1 MAGKT
6 LSFYNLTG
14 GLNTV
19 QDLYTINSTPNRTE
33 TPEMY
38 NIEYYK
44 LGGIQ
49 SMRGNIQVGS
59 TLDGVITCGF
69 EYILGNNIYHI
80 VTTSN
85 DSVYELDNNTQEFNK
100 IYELSEGTARRHS
113 ICHYNNGVIITN
125 GNDFLY
131 YQKDKILSGTI
142 STTEGSAIVTGTDTK
157 FTTEVKVGNKLILRG
172 TIDSSILGEYKVVS
186 IQSDTQLTVQGTIH
200 NTIITGYAYT
210 DYFHKFN
217 PTAKDTQ
224 NTSIEERLI
233 KGLAINSYEGRLWI
247 GSYDGNLYYSALGLY
262 DDFDLKSDAGF
273 YGNFQEDNSDFTA
286 LGIWSEY
293 LIAHKRQG
301 TYIVDGTNDDA
312 TTWTIKP
319 YSESTCESQQSYVS
333 NDIGYF
339 IYSKLNQSIL
349 PLLSRSLYNTTYQG
363 KEISTKIKDSFQYLD
378 NTKYNEI
385 YIAYHPLKQYLMFYM
400 NFINGNGYSNKC
412 FIYDIQTKSWLVRV
426 LPQNVTAAY
435 EIDNEI
441 YIGTEE
447 GKVLREFY
455 GSTFDGVPIEFS
467 WLSPSFIWG
476 GGTNKT
482 TTREFRVK
490 LLNTSS
496 NHFNIQSI
504 RDGYIKTKKDRTI
517 KNNQDN
523 GTSLFWDI
531 GYDERDFALGPEE
544 TTIYEFQGTDDKLY
558 YSRTKTIDSTTFN
571 VPMYYDKELKNF
583 AGLNQSIYST
593 TLSTVDDY
601 DIVKYVSTSVY
612 GWVEKDLSYK
622 CYRNGN
628 LRAWIQNNNTK
639 ALVNIKSEIYTK
651 WYGVQVGQHRFRV
664 SEKIYNEMQKD
675 KDKVTRRWTLFNYP
689 NDMLYYY
696 NNNWIKTQFYVN
708 NVLTSI
714 GIYTMI
720 KYGKFY
726 DDGLNIERFW
736 NPNGTGWSVLT
747 REEYNAYKFQNIP
760 LSGDTVKSTREVWNG
775 RSDSQ
780 GAMSKPFTKSG
791 DNIIININGQNLTF
805 TRYDIGDFGTN
816 LADPVYTKN
825 PNPNIGDDIY
835 SEDESIYSTVKNRGT
850 GTITAANNKVLNR
863 ESSADTTIRTLE
875 YYKLTQ
881 VLFTYVQD
889 INTTISPDYPTEGLN
904 LSLTDTIWDW
914 TEGVVEN
921 NPPQL
926 EGQVGDLW
934 TKEGYETKRF
944 LLPDQYFETI
954 QYRFYGTTE
963 DDSLAIAGFEIDGIQ
978 LTEVPW

>member
-49 SMRGNIQVGS
+49 SMRGNVQVGS
-59 TLDGVITCGF
+59 TLDGIVTCGF

-85 DSVYELDNNTQEFNK
+85 DSVYELDNDTQEFNK
-100 IYELSEGTARRHS
+100 VYELSEGTARRHS
-113 ICHYNNGVIITN
+113 ICHYNNGIIITN

-142 STTEGSAIVTGTDTK
+142 STTEGSATVTGTDTK
-157 FTTEVKVGNKLILRG
+157 FTTEIEVGNKLILRG
-172 TIDSSILGEYKVVS
+172 TIDSSVLGEYKVVS

-224 NTSIEERLI
+224 DTSIEERLI
-233 KGLAINSYEGRLWI
+233 KGLAINSYKGRLWI

-301 TYIVDGTNDDA
+301 TYIVDGTNDDT
-312 TTWTIKP
+312 TTWTVKP
-319 YSESTCESQQSYVS
+319 YSESTCESQQSYIS
-333 NDIGYF
+333 NDVGYF

-363 KEISTKIKDSFQYLD
+363 KELSTKIKDSFQYLD
-378 NTKYNEI
+378 NTKYDEI
-385 YIAYHPLKQYLMFYM
+385 YIAYHPSKQYLMFYM

-412 FIYDIQTKSWLVRV
+412 YIYDIQTKSWLVRV

-441 YIGTEE
+441 YIGTAE

-467 WLSPSFIWG
+467 WLSPSFVWG

-544 TTIYEFQGTDDKLY
+544 TTIYEFQGTDNKLY

-571 VPMYYDKELKNF
+571 VPMYYDKQLKNF

-593 TLSTVDDY
+593 TLSTIDDY
-601 DIVKYVSTSVY
+601 DIVKYINTSVY

-622 CYRNGN
+622 CYKNGN
-628 LRAWIQNNNTK
+628 LRAWIQDGKTN
-639 ALVNIKSEIYTK
+639 ALVNIKINKEKVFKYLGLVFNNGPT
-651 WYGVQVGQHRFRV
+651 YFRV
-664 SEKIYNEMQKD
+664 SQTIYDWLISEQQKGNSQVLFPQNND
-675 KDKVTRRWTLFNYP
+675 IYYLFNGQWVK
-689 NDMLYYY
+689 N
-696 NNNWIKTQFYVN
+696 
-708 NVLTSI
+708 
-714 GIYTMI
+714 
-720 KYGKFY
+720 
-726 DDGLNIERFW
+726 
-736 NPNGTGWSVLT
+736 NGTVTQGLYTNHRAFQGADVYNFGTVAKILNDPMNAGFYTVGQSSLIRYSQYDVV
-747 REEYNAYKFQNIP
+747 EYINK
-760 LSGDTVKSTREVWNG
+760 EVWNG

-780 GAMSKPFTKSG
+780 GAMNKSFTKSG
-791 DNIIININGQNLTF
+791 DNIVININGQNLTF
-805 TRYDIGDFGTN
+805 TRYEAGDYGTN

-835 SEDESIYSTVKNRGT
+835 SEDESIYSTVKTRGT

-863 ESSADTTIRTLE
+863 ESSADTTIRTPE

-889 INTTISPDYPTEGLN
+889 INTTIPPDYPTDGLN

-921 NPPQL
+921 NPTQL